1 MPKLNLEQKLSKW
14 AEHPEDDDDDDY
26 GLIIDDSVTTEPP
39 KFGKAGSCSQLPTS
53 TAFSPLALLPANLHT
68 LKPANAATTMNRP
81 PARSF
86 ASTRDLLQRYVETPD
101 DDNYDD
107 L

>member
-1 MPKLNLEQKLSKW
+1 MPKLNLEQKLTKW
-14 AEHPEDDDDDDY
+14 AEHPEDDDDDY

-68 LKPANAATTMNRP
+68 LKPANAATMNRP

-86 ASTRDLLQRYVETPD
+86 ASTRDQLQRYVETPD